1 MGNKK
6 KNTWKAD
13 LVATTAEI
21 TKVSERHV
29 RYVLDME
36 RNNESVETV
45 YMFLAEGK
53 NKLVEEAK
61 KLVPFN

>member
-1 MGNKK
+1 MGNNK
-6 KNTWKAD
+6 KNTSRAD

-21 TKVSERHV
+21 TKVSERYV

-36 RNNESVETV
+36 RTNEVVEDV

>member
-1 MGNKK
+1 MRLP
-6 KNTWKAD
+6 WD

-21 TKVSERHV
+21 TKVSERYV

-36 RNNESVETV
+36 RTNEVVEDV